1 VACSRDLAPI
11 IYAQQ
16 EDMGQEIE
24 ETRFTAADF
33 QEYAQRLRE
42 ETALLEDWFS
52 SNIFSAR
59 DRMGGFEL
67 EAWLIDGNA
76 CPAPVNQEFL
86 KRLDNPMVVPELAR
100 FNVELND
107 HPQHLWGSA
116 LSRFEASLGAT
127 WSRCKQV
134 AAELDT
140 YLLMIGIL
148 PTVREAELSPANMS
162 DMKRYR
168 ALNEQVLRLRE
179 GQPLELDINGRQHLK
194 TTHRSVMLEAAT
206 TSFQLHLKVQP
217 QLAVRAY
224 NASIIASAP
233 MVAATANS
241 PYLFGYDLW
250 DETRIPLFEQSVSVG
265 GLAGASHGPMRR
277 VTFGSGYVRNSI
289 LECFIEN
296 EQHYPILLP
305 MTFQEGLE
313 QMAHVRLH
321 NGTIWR
327 WNRPLIG
334 FDYDGIP
341 HLRIEHRV
349 VPAGPTIVDA
359 IANAAFYFGMM
370 QALMTLPDPAEQQ
383 LPFATAR
390 DNFYLAAH
398 HGLEAHVTWL
408 EGERGTVRALLL
420 DRLLP
425 LARRGLG
432 ILEIDPVDIDKY
444 LGIIE
449 ARVAGG
455 KTGTAW
461 QRGYVDH
468 CGGDLAAMTGAY
480 RQHQDSGLPVH
491 EWPWSF

>member
-1 VACSRDLAPI
+1 
-11 IYAQQ
+11 
-16 EDMGQEIE
+16 MGQEIE
-24 ETRFTAADF
+24 ASRFSAADF
-33 QEYAQRLRE
+33 QEYAERLRQ
-42 ETALLEDWFS
+42 ETALLEEWFS
-52 SNIFSAR
+52 SKVFSAR

-67 EAWLIDGNA
+67 EAWLIDRNA

-86 KRLDNPMVVPELAR
+86 KLLDNPMVVPELAR

-107 HPQHLWGSA
+107 HPQHLSGSA
-116 LSRFEASLGAT
+116 LGRFEASLGAT
-127 WSRCKQV
+127 WRQCKQV
-134 AAELDT
+134 AAELDAR
-140 YLLMIGIL
+140 LLMIGIL

-162 DMKRYR
+162 DLKRYR
-168 ALNEQVLRLRE
+168 ALNEQVLRLRG
-179 GQPLELDINGRQHLK
+179 GQPLELEINGRQHLR
-194 TTHRSVMLEAAT
+194 TAHRSVMLEAAT
-206 TSFQLHLKVQP
+206 TSFQLHFKVHP
-217 QLAVRAY
+217 RLAVRAY

-233 MVAATANS
+233 MVAATSNS

-265 GLAGASHGPMRR
+265 GVAGASHGPMRR
-277 VTFGSGYVRNSI
+277 VTFGSGYVRHSI

-334 FDYDGIP
+334 FDYDGLP

-359 IANAAFYFGMM
+359 IANAALFFGMM
-370 QALMTLPDPAEQQ
+370 QALMAQSEPAEQQ

-408 EGERGTVRALLL
+408 DGRRGTVRALLL
-420 DRLLP
+420 DSLLP

-432 ILEIDPVDIDKY
+432 MLEIDQSDIDRY
-444 LGIIE
+444 LGIVE
-449 ARVAGG
+449 ARVTAGQ
-455 KTGTAW
+455 TGTAW
-461 QRGYVDH
+461 QRGYVASH
-468 CGGDLAAMTGAY
+468 GDDMAAMTEAY

-491 EWPWSF
+491 EWSLR